1 MKITD
6 WPKSERPRE
15 KLLLTG
21 AESLSDAE
29 ILAVFLRTGVQGK
42 SAIDL
47 ARDILNQFGDLGQ
60 FVSAKKQR
68 MIAQPGIGLAKYAQ
82 LVCAMELANRCTE
95 YQLKRQDVFTSV
107 DAAKR
112 YVQQQ
117 MRFLTQEVFALLM
130 LDSQHQL
137 IAFRK
142 MFFGTINSAAVYPR
156 ELVKQA
162 LEDNAAAVILVH
174 NHPSGVAEPSQAD
187 IAITEQIR
195 NAMHIIDIRVLD
207 HFVVGGATTVSFAE
221 RGLL

>member
-15 KLLLTG
+15 KLLING
-21 AESLSDAE
+21 VGSLSDAE
-29 ILAVFLRTGVQGK
+29 ILAIFLRTGIHGK
-42 SAIDL
+42 SAVDV
-47 ARDILNQFGDLGQ
+47 ARDILNKFGDLSQ
-60 FVSAKKQR
+60 FINAKKQH
-68 MIAQPGIGLAKYAQ
+68 MMAQPGMGVAKYAQ
-82 LVCAMELANRCTE
+82 LVCAMELASRCTSH
-95 YQLKRQDVFTSV
+95 QLKRLDVFTSV
-107 DAAKR
+107 DAAKQ

-117 MRFLTQEVFALLM
+117 MCSLSQEVFALLL

-142 MFFGTINSAAVYPR
+142 MFFGTINCAAVYPR

-174 NHPSGVAEPSQAD
+174 NHPSGIAEPSQAD

-195 NAMHIIDIRVLD
+195 SALSMIDVRVLD
-207 HFVVGGATTVSFAE
+207 HFVVGRGVTVSFAE